1 MIQSIIITKDDI
13 DTHSPEWMRLD
24 FITSY
29 GMLYSND
36 FMQDKKFDWEKS
48 CTPIP

>member
-13 DTHSPEWMRLD
+13 DTYSPEWMRLD
-24 FITSY
+24 FMSAY
-29 GMLYSND
+29 YKLYSNAY
-36 FMQDKKFDWEKS
+36 MQNKKFDWEEL